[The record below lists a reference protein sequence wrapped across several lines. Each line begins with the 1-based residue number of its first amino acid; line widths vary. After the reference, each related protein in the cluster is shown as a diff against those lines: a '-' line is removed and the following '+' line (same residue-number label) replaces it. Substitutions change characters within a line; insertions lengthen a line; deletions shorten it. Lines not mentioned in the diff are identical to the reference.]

1 MTVGEKI
8 KMVRESKGMS
18 QEELAIKMGYKDRSS
33 ISKIEK
39 NNDDN
44 IAMDT
49 VQKAAEILNCSPLYL
64 MGWEEKDASQD
75 TSRLAAFTELY
86 SSLTDEQ
93 KTLIDN
99 MLKALTSKQ

>member
-1 MTVGEKI
+1 
-8 KMVRESKGMS
+8 
-18 QEELAIKMGYKDRSS
+18 
-33 ISKIEK
+33 
-39 NNDDN
+39 
-44 IAMDT
+44 
-49 VQKAAEILNCSPLYL
+49 